1 MSGRSSIPPGKAGL
15 VVLAVATLPILLKK
29 CKPLVKVVGS
39 GLTKFGEAMTKAAEE
54 PMDPV
59 KTEAK
64 VADEVK
70 PKPKPRPKPVA
81 KTPTKPKPK
90 TPKS

>member
-15 VVLAVATLPILLKK
+15 IVLAVATLPILLRK

-54 PMDPV
+54 PMDHV

-70 PKPKPRPKPVA
+70 PKPKPRAKPTSKA
-81 KTPTKPKPK
+81 ATKPGPK